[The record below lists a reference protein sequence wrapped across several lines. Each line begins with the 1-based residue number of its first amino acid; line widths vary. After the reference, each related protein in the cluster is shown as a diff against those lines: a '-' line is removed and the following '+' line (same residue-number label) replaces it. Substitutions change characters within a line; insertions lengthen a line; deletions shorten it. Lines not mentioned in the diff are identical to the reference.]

1 MKRELNYDYMGGEGG
16 EQIEK
21 LHNNTFQGI
30 YSKNFC
36 HKVYFTQ
43 FGCLFIFLNKRI
55 FPSLQWT
62 KFTSICIY
70 FYSIE
75 YFALK
80 SIFTFFSIHF
90 TDNIVACT
98 QLGPSLSQVNIICR
112 LKIVKQ
118 KLNNVLSLLLIVFSC
133 SIFVNRKL

>member
-30 YSKNFC
+30 YSRNFC

-55 FPSLQWT
+55 FPSWQWT
-62 KFTSICIY
+62 KVYFNIHVFLYLIFCTQMYICL
-70 FYSIE
+70 F
-75 YFALK
+75 L
-80 SIFTFFSIHF
+80 IHF
-90 TDNIVACT
+90 TDNIVACP
-98 QLGPSLSQVNIICR
+98 QLGSSLLEVNIICR
-112 LKIVKQ
+112 LKMVKQ